1 MARNQIEPKE
11 FSETI
16 LLRDLDKATRRGRKY
31 LTSGPLAS
39 SAAFDRERGLVV
51 MTLTNG
57 CIFEFPPSLIEEL
70 RRATPDQIAEVTL
83 APHGTAL
90 HWEDLDAHYTV
101 AGLLNGVFGTRAW
114 MSELGRKGGSKR
126 SESKTQAARLNGA
139 KGGRPKKILA

>member
-1 MARNQIEPKE
+1 MARNQTELKE

-31 LTSGPLAS
+31 LRSGPRAS
-39 SAAFDRERGLVV
+39 TAAFDRESGLVV
-51 MTLTNG
+51 MTLTNA
-57 CIFEFPPSLIEEL
+57 CIFEFPPSLIKEL
-70 RRATPDQIAEVTL
+70 RRATPDQIAGVTL

-90 HWEDLDAHYTV
+90 HWDELDAHYTV

-139 KGGRPKKILA
+139 KGGRPRKAVS